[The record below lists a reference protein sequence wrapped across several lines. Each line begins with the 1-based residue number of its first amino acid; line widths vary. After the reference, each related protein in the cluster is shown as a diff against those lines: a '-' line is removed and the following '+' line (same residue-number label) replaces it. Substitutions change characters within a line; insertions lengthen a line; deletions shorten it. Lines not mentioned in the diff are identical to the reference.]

1 MARGLLVALLLV
13 ATTILSFAPA
23 AGYGK
28 GFFKP
33 CPTTG
38 PAVDHGRYLII
49 VTGHYRALPS
59 TVRLREP
66 ALTPWRVRPGAY
78 ALAHAWYYLAVPYAY
93 AVLSRRS

>member
-1 MARGLLVALLLV
+1 MVRGLLATLLLA
-13 ATTILSFAPA
+13 ATTILRFPPA

-38 PAVDHGRYLII
+38 PAVDHGRFLII

-59 TVRLREP
+59 TVRQREP
-66 ALTPWRVRPGAY
+66 TLTPWRVRPWRVRPG
-78 ALAHAWYYLAVPYAY
+78 VR
-93 AVLSRRS
+93 AVLPRRS